1 MLEGFLCPLCMKD
14 LGDVIQLQVHF
25 DETHSKEDQ
34 TFLKSITDLFKNA
47 RKSNDEETVI
57 KPTKQ
62 SKDSK
67 LKQINLNVDP
77 VSGISLNLYP
87 PNKNETPRRSHFAE
101 FKKIRSS
108 RVDRYATETNRLI
121 IRLDK
126 MLDNIPSDPVR
137 RRDHEQTIVQW
148 VEEDLVK
155 LCPTCARGFNLARRK
170 HHCRLCGSVMC
181 KECSRFVEWS
191 FCRRLINPST
201 ISQYKP
207 PERLGHSPGS
217 KLDTRS
223 IGSTI
228 SRTGLSV
235 FKLRKA
241 GSRESVNSMMSV
253 MDSKSAEEFRTC
265 HYCQDLLVRR
275 EEQIDF
281 ATTKPIITQ
290 FYERLSDYVKE
301 GTDLS
306 PQYLKMADSLNNGE
320 TNYHLDDAKVLRVKL
335 LKIAE
340 NVDSMSKKISTLGTE
355 ETAEDEIPKNQRR
368 FLLQNQIRRAS
379 VNFIK
384 ETLVGLPSLP
394 SQEELVKLQERRKE
408 EIARKIE
415 EERRKAQAARQKYQ
429 EMQEKRLADSKNNTP
444 NTKFNQSNVSYETG
458 VVFSANSQDQA
469 FNSSVSEDPM
479 VQQMNIIRGYIQQA
493 RSANRFDEV
502 SMLESN
508 LKELQIEYRRQKI
521 SESEQLKNVTPATP
535 KVASVTPSA
544 QRLQFDTPHRPRNSD
559 KKSSSSQQQQH
570 STLVPSRVEQQ
581 QHHSTLVPKTNPV
594 QNSTLVPRT
603 NPVFDENKM
612 KLANGSAKSTGDTSN
627 PFGDDDDSDTDEYDA
642 SGKNP
647 FAE

>member
-1 MLEGFLCPLCMKD
+1 VLEGFLCPLCMKD

-34 TFLKSITDLFKNA
+34 TFLKSISDLFKNA

-62 SKDSK
+62 SKH
-67 LKQINLNVDP
+67 KQTNLNVDP

-87 PNKNETPRRSHFAE
+87 PARNEPPRRSHFAE

-137 RRDHEQTIVQW
+137 RREHEQTVVQW

-181 KECSRFVEWS
+181 KDCSRFVEWS

-207 PERLGHSPGS
+207 AERLGHSPGN

-223 IGSTI
+223 VGSTI

-301 GTDLS
+301 GSELS

-320 TNYHLDDAKVLRVKL
+320 TNYHLDDTKVLRVKL

-355 ETAEDEIPKNQRR
+355 EIAEDEITKNQRR

-394 SQEELVKLQERRKE
+394 SPEELVKLQQRRKE

-429 EMQEKRLADSKNNTP
+429 EMQEKRLADSRNNTP

-469 FNSSVSEDPM
+469 FNTSVSEDPM

-502 SMLESN
+502 SMLENN
-508 LKELQIEYRRQKI
+508 LKELQIEFRRQKN
-521 SESEQLKNVTPATP
+521 SESEQLKNVTPSTSNN
-535 KVASVTPSA
+535 VAVVPSSA
-544 QRLQFDTPHRPRNSD
+544 QSLQFDTPHRPRNSD
-559 KKSSSSQQQQH
+559 KKSSSSQQPQH
-570 STLVPSRVEQQ
+570 
-581 QHHSTLVPKTNPV
+581 
-594 QNSTLVPRT
+594 STLVPRT

-612 KLANGSAKSTGDTSN
+612 KLANGSAKSTGDTSKN
-627 PFGDDDDSDTDEYDA
+627 PFGDDDSDTDEYDA

>member
-1 MLEGFLCPLCMKD
+1 MAEGEVLEGFLCPLCMKD

-47 RKSNDEETVI
+47 RKSNEEEPVI
-57 KPTKQ
+57 KPTGATKQ
-62 SKDSK
+62 SK
-67 LKQINLNVDP
+67 LKQVNLNVDP
-77 VSGISLNLYP
+77 VSGIRIDLYSP
-87 PNKNETPRRSHFAE
+87 ATSQDQRRNHFTE
-101 FKKIRSS
+101 FKRIRSS

-137 RRDHEQTIVQW
+137 RREHEKTVVQW

-207 PERLGHSPGS
+207 VERLGHSPGNKS
-217 KLDTRS
+217 DSRS
-223 IGSTI
+223 IGSTV

-253 MDSKSAEEFRTC
+253 MDSKSSAEEFRTC
-265 HYCQDLLVRR
+265 QYCQDLLVRR

-301 GTDLS
+301 GTELS

-320 TNYHLDDAKVLRVKL
+320 TNYHLDDAKILRVKL

-340 NVDSMSKKISTLGTE
+340 NVDSMSKKIASLGTE
-355 ETAEDEIPKNQRR
+355 ETAEDEVAKNQRR
-368 FLLQNQIRRAS
+368 FFLQNQIRRAS

-394 SQEELVKLQERRKE
+394 SQEELLKLQERRKE

-415 EERRKAQAARQKYQ
+415 EERKKAQAARQRYQ
-429 EMQEKRLADSKNNTP
+429 EMQEKKSGDSRNNTP
-444 NTKFNQSNVSYETG
+444 MNTPNEKFNQSNVSYESG

-469 FNSSVSEDPM
+469 FNTSVSEDPM

-493 RSANRFDEV
+493 RSTNRFDEV

-508 LKELQIEYRRQKI
+508 LKMLQVEYRRQKQV
-521 SESEQLKNVTPATP
+521 ESLDSRNVTP
-535 KVASVTPSA
+535 VTGSAAAAPPS
-544 QRLQFDTPHRPRNSD
+544 QRLQSETPHRPRNSD
-559 KKSSSSQQQQH
+559 RKKASSQQLQ
-570 STLVPSRVEQQ
+570 PSLTPQPSQ
-581 QHHSTLVPKTNPV
+581 A
-594 QNSTLVPRT
+594 PRE
-603 NPVFDENKM
+603 NPVFDESKM
-612 KLANGSAKSTGDTSN
+612 QLGNGSAKSSTSTSNN
-627 PFGDDDDSDTDEYDA
+627 PFGDDDSDTDEYDA

>member
-1 MLEGFLCPLCMKD
+1 MLEGFLCPLCPNPKD
-14 LGDVIQLQVHF
+14 FGDVIQLQVHF
-25 DETHSKEDQ
+25 DETHSKEDHNI
-34 TFLKSITDLFKNA
+34 LKSITDLFKNA
-47 RKSNDEETVI
+47 RKSNDEETATVA
-57 KPTKQ
+57 KPTRQ
-62 SKDSK
+62 SK
-67 LKQINLNVDP
+67 LKQINLNLDP
-77 VSGISLNLYP
+77 VSGINLNLYP
-87 PNKNETPRRSHFAE
+87 PARNENPRRSHFAE

-108 RVDRYATETNRLI
+108 RVDRFATETNRLI

-137 RRDHEQTIVQW
+137 RRDHEQTVVQW

-170 HHCRLCGSVMC
+170 HHCRLCGCVMC

-207 PERLGHSPGS
+207 AERLAPSPGN
-217 KLDTRS
+217 KLDSKS

-228 SRTGLSV
+228 SRAGLSV

-265 HYCQDLLVRR
+265 QYCQDLLVRR

-340 NVDSMSKKISTLGTE
+340 NVDSMSKKIHTLGTE
-355 ETAEDEIPKNQRR
+355 ETPEDEVPKNQRR

-394 SQEELVKLQERRKE
+394 SQEELIKLQERRKE

-415 EERRKAQAARQKYQ
+415 EERRKAAAARQRYQ
-429 EMQEKRLADSKNNTP
+429 EMQEKRLGDRDTRNNTP
-444 NTKFNQSNVSYETG
+444 DTKFNQSNVSYETG

-469 FNSSVSEDPM
+469 FNTSVSEDPM
-479 VQQMNIIRGYIQQA
+479 VQQMNIIRGYVQQA

-502 SMLESN
+502 SMLENN

-535 KVASVTPSA
+535 KVAVVPLPSA

-559 KKSSSSQQQQH
+559 KKGSSSQQQH
-570 STLVPSRVEQQ
+570 TTL
-581 QHHSTLVPKTNPV
+581 L
-594 QNSTLVPRT
+594 PRT

-612 KLANGSAKSTGDTSN
+612 KLANGSAKPTGDTSKN
-627 PFGDDDDSDTDEYDA
+627 PFGDDDSDTDEYDA